1 MADRFNRLRR
11 RGDLIKDETRAL
23 FEDAEIV
30 LEDLGACNDENCT
43 EANCL
48 HVRQRIQAFLLK
60 AATEHGSNQGA

>member
-1 MADRFNRLRR
+1 M
-11 RGDLIKDETRAL
+11 IKDETRAL